1 MYIINYNLNREQ
13 VDKHIRGL
21 ITSKPGN
28 SKGIVDWTLETAF
41 MYERNHEKVFM
52 RQGLSNE

>member
-1 MYIINYNLNREQ
+1 MYIINKNLNREQ

-21 ITSKPGN
+21 FTGKPGN
-28 SKGIVDWTLETAF
+28 SKGIDRTLETAF

-52 RQGLSNE
+52 RPGLSNR

>member
-1 MYIINYNLNREQ
+1 MYNINKNSNREQ

-21 ITSKPGN
+21 FTGKPGN
-28 SKGIVDWTLETAF
+28 SKGIDRTLETAF

-52 RQGLSNE
+52 RPGLSNR